1 MNPFAPLQP
10 ALAALSDGP
19 EILPATGQAQ
29 EYLQQFDVDEYYDGI
44 RTEDDK
50 KVSEVM
56 ESRLTGSTSTCRP
69 CRAHSSTFSDI
80 SSTDRLRPSF

>member
-29 EYLQQFDVDEYYDGI
+29 EYLQQFDVDEYYDRI
-44 RTEDDK
+44 WTEDDK
-50 KVSEVM
+50 
-56 ESRLTGSTSTCRP
+56 
-69 CRAHSSTFSDI
+69 
-80 SSTDRLRPSF
+80 

>member
-10 ALAALSDGP
+10 ALEALSDGP

-29 EYLQQFDVDEYYDGI
+29 EYLQQFDVDEYYDRI

-56 ESRLTGSTSTCRP
+56 EAPGGRLYVEVPPLPRTEE
-69 CRAHSSTFSDI
+69 HIF
-80 SSTDRLRPSF
+80 